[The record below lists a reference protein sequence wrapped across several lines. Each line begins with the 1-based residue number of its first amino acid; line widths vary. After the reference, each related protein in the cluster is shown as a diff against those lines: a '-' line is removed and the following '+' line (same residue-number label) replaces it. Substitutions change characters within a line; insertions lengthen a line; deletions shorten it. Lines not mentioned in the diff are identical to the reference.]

1 MLLLVLCLALA
12 LGLATGGSLRGQ
24 QPSDE
29 AEPHPLPRVPVTASR
44 NLRQVQAGSGK
55 TAPPKSSTATAKAA
69 PALQSF
75 NETSD
80 GIILCALFSAK
91 YFCEAKVPGWCA
103 SQPYQPCSQHWY
115 GVKCNSIGG
124 QQRVTSLTVNSQ
136 PFASRTLDSYFSA
149 SC

>member
-29 AEPHPLPRVPVTASR
+29 AEPHPLPRVAVSR